1 MDSYFNIGDFFYEE
15 ECRRKLLEYYWDQ
28 ELYQVFEDIV
38 CDCEAYKPFSMH
50 LPYCWYIARKITAD
64 SHSAKYP
71 VRTKDY
77 LIDRMNRHPAMHNNF
92 KDMIMF
98 ALDLIELASIFKERK
113 NFYTS
118 EKARESV
125 TKSYLEKHI
134 EFPINDIGKIMYM
147 GYYVDN
153 ATVLNDTVDYLQK
166 DEGAEKVLSD
176 YATGCKEQASIQQ
189 QHKDYA
195 TQIEQLQ
202 KVVAE
207 KNAQINE
214 LQDQINELNTFK
226 DEIENEAEPS
236 GGKLYNKVRMK
247 ILYALVDKVGWNEE
261 KQGAKIALAK
271 FASMVTG
278 IGSQQCQNFVPHWKE
293 QSTFYDQQL
302 NEIRKQIYAAEID
315 ISI

>member
-1 MDSYFNIGDFFYEE
+1 MDPYFNIGDYFHEE

-28 ELYQVFEDIV
+28 ELYQVFDDIV
-38 CDCEAYKPFSMH
+38 HSCAVYEDDYIH

-64 SHSAKYP
+64 SHAAKYP
-71 VRTKDY
+71 VRMKSY
-77 LIDRMNRHPAMHNNF
+77 LIDCMNRHPAMHNNLQ
-92 KDMIMF
+92 DMIML

-118 EKARESV
+118 EKERESV
-125 TKSYLEKHI
+125 AKSYLEKQI
-134 EFPINDIGKIMYM
+134 EFPITHIGKIMYM

-195 TQIEQLQ
+195 KQIQQLQ

-214 LQDQINELNTFK
+214 LQDQINELNTFM

-236 GGKLYNKVRMK
+236 GGKLYNHVRLK
-247 ILYALVDKVGWNEE
+247 ILYALVDKVGWNED
-261 KQGAKIALAK
+261 KYGAKKALAK

-278 IGSQQCQNFVPHWKE
+278 IGFQQCQNFVPHWKE

-302 NEIRKQIYAAEID
+302 NEIGKQINAAEID